1 MSENL
6 SPRPPKLWTRDFT
19 IITVGSVISM
29 MGSMLTVFA
38 LSLLVLDYTQSP
50 LYFALYLASYNLPQM
65 IMPIFSG
72 AILDRFSR
80 RKAIYTLDFISTGLY
95 MVAAWVIWMGWFN
108 FPVLACFCFVLG
120 SISSIYNVAYQSFY
134 PLLISPGNFS
144 KAYSISG
151 LLENLAVIMV
161 PVSALIYRAVGIV
174 PILVADGMTYCIAAI
189 LETRITAHEEYVETQ
204 KLTANAGAPTGR
216 RLLQDIREGFQYLI
230 GERGLLMVA
239 VYFTF
244 SALSQ
249 GAATAVTLPF
259 FKSHFLDG
267 ASVFLTG
274 EYLFLIVQGASVLG
288 RGLGG
293 IFHYRVQM
301 PARWKY
307 RVALGV
313 YLLVG
318 IIGGTYLYLPI
329 GAMIPVFFLYGLLG
343 ITSYTIRISATQS
356 YVPDEKKGRFNG
368 AFNMLSTTGNFTG
381 TLLAG
386 ALTELLPVRQVLLG
400 FCMLEAVMALVLI
413 GGNRKFIA
421 PIYNRQQ

>member
-1 MSENL
+1 MKRQSEN
-6 SPRPPKLWTRDFT
+6 PLWTRDFT

-38 LSLLVLDYTQSP
+38 LSLLVLDYTNSP
-50 LYFALYLASYNLPQM
+50 LFFALYLASYNLPQI

-95 MVAAWVIWMGWFN
+95 FVAAWVMWMGWFN
-108 FPVLACFCFVLG
+108 FPVLAVFCFVLG

-174 PILVADGMTYCIAAI
+174 PILVVDGITYCIAAI
-189 LETRITAHEEYVETQ
+189 LETRIRAHEEYVETQ
-204 KLTANAGAPTGR
+204 KLSAHANRPTGR
-216 RLLQDIREGFQYLI
+216 RLLLDVKEGFQYLL

-244 SALSQ
+244 SALST

-267 ASVFLTG
+267 PSVFLTG

-288 RGLGG
+288 RGAGS

-307 RVALGV
+307 RVALVV
-313 YLLVG
+313 YVAVCV
-318 IIGGTYLYLPI
+318 IGGTYLYLPI
-329 GAMIPVFFLYGLLG
+329 PAMIPLFFLYGVLG

-368 AFNMLSTTGNFTG
+368 AFNMLSTTGNLAG

-386 ALTELLPVRQVLLG
+386 TLTEFLPVRQVLLA
-400 FCMLEAVMALVLI
+400 FCALEAVMALILI
-413 GGNRKFIA
+413 GGNKKYIA
-421 PIYNRQQ
+421 PIYNRRQ

>member
-6 SPRPPKLWTRDFT
+6 SPKPQKLWTRDFT

-38 LSLLVLDYTQSP
+38 LSLLVLDFTQSP
-50 LYFALYLASYNLPQM
+50 LYFALYLASYNLPQI

-95 MVAAWVIWMGWFN
+95 LLAAWVMWMGWFN

-120 SISSIYNVAYQSFY
+120 SISSMYNVAYQSFY

-174 PILVADGMTYCIAAI
+174 PILVADGLTYCIAAI
-189 LETRITAHEEYVETQ
+189 LETRITAHEEYVESQ
-204 KLTANAGAPTGR
+204 RLTAGGVSTGR
-216 RLLQDIREGFQYLI
+216 RLLRDIKEGFEYLV

-259 FKSHFLDG
+259 FKSYFVDG
-267 ASVFLTG
+267 ASVLLTG

-288 RGLGG
+288 RGLGS

-307 RVALGV
+307 RVALAVYMAVGV
-313 YLLVG
+313 
-318 IIGGTYLYLPI
+318 IGGVYLYLPLPV
-329 GAMIPVFFLYGLLG
+329 MIPLFFVYGLLG

-368 AFNMLSTTGNFTG
+368 AFNMLSTTGNLVG

-386 ALTELLPVRQVLLG
+386 TLTEFLPVRQVLLG
-400 FCMLEAVMALVLI
+400 FCLLEAVMAAVLI
-413 GGNRKFIA
+413 GGNRRSIA

>member
-1 MSENL
+1 MKDTHST
-6 SPRPPKLWTRDFT
+6 PPQKLWTRDFT

-50 LYFALYLASYNLPQM
+50 LYFALYLASYNLPQI

-95 MVAAWVIWMGWFN
+95 LLAAWVMWMGWFN

-174 PILVADGMTYCIAAI
+174 PILVVDGLSYLVAAI
-189 LETRITAHEEYVETQ
+189 LETRIQGREDYLETRR
-204 KLTANAGAPTGR
+204 LAEGSAASTGR
-216 RLLQDIREGFQYLI
+216 RLLRDVREGFQYLL
-230 GERGLLMVA
+230 GEKGLLMVA

-267 ASVFLTG
+267 PSILLTG

-288 RGLGG
+288 RGLGS

-313 YLLVG
+313 YMAVG
-318 IIGGTYLYLPI
+318 IIGGIYLYLPLPV
-329 GAMIPVFFLYGLLG
+329 MIPLFFVYGLLG

-368 AFNMLSTTGNFTG
+368 AFNMLSTTGNLAG

-386 ALTELLPVRQVLLG
+386 TLTEFIPVRGVLLG
-400 FCMLEAVMALVLI
+400 FCLLEAVMALVLI
-413 GGNRKFIA
+413 GGNRKAIA